1 MKKIYNFKSL
11 LMVPDP
17 AGVPGKISY
26 DMDSV
31 RDHTM
36 EFRVSDFL
44 LCRSWILNFFI
55 ALMAVV
61 LVFALVYGVLVI
73 GMKVDMSIA
82 GGGAGRLFIVF
93 FLLSFI
99 ILWLALGIPAAF
111 RSLKFNFVIKERGK
125 GNWKILDSGEWDR
138 FCRMRKLE
146 QDRQKKEEQFRMME

>member
-1 MKKIYNFKSL
+1 MKKIYKFKSL

-31 RDHTM
+31 HDHVM
-36 EFRVSDFL
+36 EFHVADFL
-44 LCRSWILNFFI
+44 LRRSWILNFFI
-55 ALMAVV
+55 ALMAVS

-73 GMKVDMSIA
+73 GMKVDMSLA
-82 GGGAGRLFIVF
+82 GGAGSLFILF
-93 FLLSFI
+93 FVLSFVI
-99 ILWLALGIPAAF
+99 MWLALGIPAAF
-111 RSLKFNFVIKERGK
+111 RSIKFDFVIKERGK
-125 GNWKILDSGEWDR
+125 SNWKILDGREWDR